1 MGISVKMSPER
12 LSTIQKAIE
21 NAAKNM

>member
-12 LSTIQKAIE
+12 LETMKKAIE
-21 NAAKNM
+21 NAAKKL